1 MKISKRFFVVLV
13 CFSLLFLSSVKDE
26 SLAACGSD
34 PNADSV
40 KVAGYAYTSTSIQ
53 DAYNYASTTLNLPSF
68 TLQLAGQIFTED
80 LVIDD
85 GAVVL
90 DGGWDCSFAT
100 KTSPSSVFGT
110 ITIKSTGSLIAT
122 TNTEATR
129 VVSTD
134 QTSFDRDGDGFT
146 SIGSTSGSAD
156 DCNDNVFAINPGAVE
171 ICDGLDNNCDGQAD
185 EGLTG
190 TDADGDGYYAEGSC
204 AAIADDCN
212 DTNAAVYPGA
222 VEIPYDGVD
231 QDCNGVD
238 GYTPSEEA
246 CFDCHDWRC
255 ICTDSA
261 LRIQPAQAVMP
272 TK

>member
-1 MKISKRFFVVLV
+1 MS
-13 CFSLLFLSSVKDE
+13 
-26 SLAACGSD
+26 
-34 PNADSV
+34 
-40 KVAGYAYTSTSIQ
+40 
-53 DAYNYASTTLNLPSF
+53 LPSF

-129 VVSTD
+129 VVSSN
-134 QTSFDRDGDGFT
+134 QSSFDRDGDGFT

-156 DCNDNVFAINPGAVE
+156 DCNDNDFAINPGAVE
-171 ICDGLDNNCDGQAD
+171 ICDGLDNNCDGQID

-204 AAIADDCN
+204 GCR
-212 DTNAAVYPGA
+212 YG
-222 VEIPYDGVD
+222 
-231 QDCNGVD
+231 
-238 GYTPSEEA
+238 
-246 CFDCHDWRC
+246 
-255 ICTDSA
+255 
-261 LRIQPAQAVMP
+261 
-272 TK
+272 